1 VSRDRGE
8 RPRPCCMIS
17 EVLEEAGVDREQLRR
32 VRRQVL
38 EGLILLCQWQLARM
52 NEARP
57 ASASAR
63 ASSSR
68 PSSSRRGRK
77 ITVE

>member
-1 VSRDRGE
+1 MSRDRGAV
-8 RPRPCCMIS
+8 PKPCCMIS

-32 VRRQVL
+32 ARRQVL
-38 EGLILLCQWQLARM
+38 EGVILLCQWQLSRM
-52 NEARP
+52 DELRP
-57 ASASAR
+57 AAR

-68 PSSSRRGRK
+68 PSPSRRGRK

>member
-1 VSRDRGE
+1 VRSERRQRGA
-8 RPRPCCMIS
+8 PVNACCMIS

-38 EGLILLCQWQLARM
+38 EGVILLCRWQLARM
-52 NEARP
+52 DEP
-57 ASASAR
+57 EPKST
-63 ASSSR
+63 
-68 PSSSRRGRK
+68 PPPSSRRGRK

>member
-1 VSRDRGE
+1 MSRDRSAL
-8 RPRPCCMIS
+8 PRPCCMIS

-32 VRRQVL
+32 ARRQVL

-52 NEARP
+52 DATGP
-57 ASASAR
+57 ATAR
-63 ASSSR
+63 ASSAR

>member
-1 VSRDRGE
+1 VSRDTGAL
-8 RPRPCCMIS
+8 PKPCCMIS

-38 EGLILLCQWQLARM
+38 EGLILLCQWQLSRM
-52 NEARP
+52 DEPRP
-57 ASASAR
+57 ASAR

-68 PSSSRRGRK
+68 PASSRRGRK
-77 ITVE
+77 VDVE

>member
-1 VSRDRGE
+1 VRREGG
-8 RPRPCCMIS
+8 PAKACCMIS

-38 EGLILLCQWQLARM
+38 EGIILLCQWQLARM
-52 NEARP
+52 EAPRSP
-57 ASASAR
+57 
-63 ASSSR
+63 SR
-68 PSSSRRGRK
+68 PGASGRRGRK